1 MLLSAFN
8 GTAVAYLSWL
18 RDICRFY
25 LSTGAVSKLPAGFGA
40 ETCIRVAAVLQW
52 GWDTQLMYALT
63 SAHTGSR
70 RQSSSA
76 WSGLLSLAST
86 SRKSNPAGR
95 SKEALHS
102 VDRFVPD
109 R

>member
-40 ETCIRVAAVLQW
+40 ETCIRVAAMLQW
-52 GWDTQLMYALT
+52 GWDTQLMYGLT
-63 SAHTGSR
+63 YLSQHR
-70 RQSSSA
+70 RPTADKQLSNGA
-76 WSGLLSLAST
+76 AGLASLSLEEQEI
-86 SRKSNPAGR
+86 KPCR
-95 SKEALHS
+95 SKQRGIA
-102 VDRFVPD
+102 
-109 R
+109 